1 MIHCCCPILLSLS
14 FSLSRHSSVWNTLL
28 DLSDVLY
35 EPEFLTPRFPE
46 KLQAHR
52 LTHFPMI
59 NATGNYLNVNG
70 GNTHAHS
77 HAHYSYT
84 NQHKHI
90 RTETHHACQSGSLPH
105 LHSQHLL
112 HTSGGQLRRKN
123 NNRSK
128 ILLGEVGWAWWG
140 AEALLAKRVNLAE
153 NSNAA
158 FPPKKKN
165 TEKWAGWT
173 LSPLPLFC
181 LSFSEPVCSSRNAN
195 WIQAKGTGAVSS
207 TRNTVCPWILVV
219 CVHMAWCAC
228 ESTVL
233 CAYHT
238 TIWVCAIVCQDRP
251 SPLTRLYLTAVL
263 LLLCARLC
271 AITAVRNM
279 CLWVWVCVCANAC
292 MRERELN

>member
-128 ILLGEVGWAWWG
+128 ILLGGGGLSMVGCW
-140 AEALLAKRVNLAE
+140 
-153 NSNAA
+153 
-158 FPPKKKN
+158 
-165 TEKWAGWT
+165 
-173 LSPLPLFC
+173 
-181 LSFSEPVCSSRNAN
+181 SSA
-195 WIQAKGTGAVSS
+195 S
-207 TRNTVCPWILVV
+207 
-219 CVHMAWCAC
+219 
-228 ESTVL
+228 
-233 CAYHT
+233 
-238 TIWVCAIVCQDRP
+238 
-251 SPLTRLYLTAVL
+251 
-263 LLLCARLC
+263 
-271 AITAVRNM
+271 
-279 CLWVWVCVCANAC
+279 
-292 MRERELN
+292 